1 VTREV
6 REEKMSS
13 APGALQP
20 DPSAIGGV
28 QQPPF
33 VRLPDPASLF
43 LTRARRFA
51 ALAEGSQLQPY
62 LLFLS
67 ALAEAQHEVQAGL
80 PLPDLPETAEIERAS
95 AFGMPPLDRGR
106 IAMNPVFEATLTG
119 VLALMRAVD
128 MPSAAAEAMER
139 VLRADAAEREALA
152 RNVLTDSIPSD
163 ALAAHVFVAA
173 GLQIHFAR
181 MASRLDAKLLTPVG
195 DGVCP
200 CCGGAPVASLIVGWP
215 SASGARYCACPLC
228 GVLWNYVR
236 IRCTQCGSTK
246 GISYPEVAGS
256 DGTVKAETC
265 DHCHAY
271 VKVLYQDKEPSLD
284 PVADDVASLALD
296 LLMRE
301 GPYRRAAFNPFL
313 LGY

>member
-1 VTREV
+1 
-6 REEKMSS
+6 MSS
-13 APGALQP
+13 APGAVQP

-33 VRLPDPASLF
+33 VQLPDPASMF
-43 LTRARRFA
+43 HARARRCA
-51 ALAEGSQLQPY
+51 ALAEGSALKPY

-67 ALAEAQHEVQAGL
+67 DLADAQHEVQAGL
-80 PLPDLPETAEIERAS
+80 PWPKMPEPGEIERART
-95 AFGMPPLDRGR
+95 FGMPPLDRGR
-106 IAMNPVFEATLTG
+106 FTPDAAFEATFAG
-119 VLALMRAVD
+119 VLAHARTID
-128 MPSAAAEAMER
+128 MPPAAAQALERLVRAEAVER
-139 VLRADAAEREALA
+139 AAVA
-152 RNVLTDSIPSD
+152 RNVVAGSIPSD
-163 ALAAHVFVAA
+163 ALAAHVFAA
-173 GLQIHFAR
+173 ASVQIHFAR
-181 MASRLDAKLLTPVG
+181 MASRLDARQLAPVG

-200 CCGGAPVASLIVGWP
+200 CCGGPPVASLIVGWP
-215 SASGARYCACPLC
+215 SAHGARYCACPLC

-246 GISYPEVAGS
+246 GISYPEVAGG